1 MAAEYTHFAAM
12 ARIAY
17 LDNAEQDFKK
27 LGYNESLLIDVDGA
41 QAHIAVNN
49 ERIVVAFRGTE
60 PTEWNDI
67 KADLRAFHDD
77 GFHKGFLIEYRKL
90 EQRIKNRIRNFKLEN
105 PNREIYITGH
115 SLGGAMATVASCLL
129 EEDIKA
135 VYTFGAPRA
144 CSWST
149 AKKYNVNHIRVVNN
163 NDVVPKV
170 PFWWIGFKHVGTL
183 HYMNF
188 YGNVRNMTKWQRF
201 KDGWRG
207 RWRALKKKV
216 PFDGFYDHSMNE
228 YCRFLKDDG

>member
-1 MAAEYTHFAAM
+1 MAEYTHFATI

-17 LDNAEQDFKK
+17 LDNASEDFKK
-27 LGYNESLLIDVDGA
+27 LGYNESLLVDVDGA
-41 QAHIAVNN
+41 QAHIAVND

-67 KADLRAFHDD
+67 KADLRAFHKE
-77 GFHKGFLIEYRKL
+77 GYHKGFLLEYQKL
-90 EQRIKNRIRNFKLEN
+90 EKRINTRVTNFLLEN
-105 PNREIYITGH
+105 PKRKLYITGH
-115 SLGGAMATVASCLL
+115 SLGGAMATIASHKMQDV
-129 EEDIKA
+129 EA

-144 CSWST
+144 CSWKT

-170 PFWWIGFKHVGTL
+170 PFVWIGFKHVGTL

-188 YGNVRNMTKWQRF
+188 YGNVRNMTRWQRF

-207 RWRALKKKV
+207 RLRALKKKV